1 MLHKNLTLLPNMS
14 GKVSFEGE
22 PVKAIGYYSNST
34 NKRLN
39 TISIHTLSF
48 TGRIYIYGT
57 LKIEPEKESD
67 WAVIPIGCLG
77 EEFIEF
83 NHYGNVHAIRE
94 NTYVNIKG
102 GYTWLKAKMDRDYLN
117 CIKTPVPIDYRQ
129 PHRVG
134 AENVG
139 DHVTFNNKVEKV
151 IPEPSADLRLCGN
164 IECIKLTY

>member
-1 MLHKNLTLLPNMS
+1 MIHSNLTLLPNMS

-22 PVKAIGYYSNST
+22 PVRAVGFYSTST

-39 TISIHTLSF
+39 TLSIHTLSF

-57 LKIEPEKESD
+57 LKLKPEKESD
-67 WAVIPIGCLG
+67 WSVIPLTD
-77 EEFIEF
+77 ETDYLEY
-83 NHYGNVHAIRE
+83 NNYGNIYAKRE

-102 GYTWLKAKMDRDYLN
+102 CYTWLKAKMDRDYLN

-129 PHRVG
+129 PQRVG

-139 DHVTFNNKVEKV
+139 DHVPMSHRVEKV
-151 IPEPSADLRLCGN
+151 TPAPSADLRLCGN

>member
-1 MLHKNLTLLPNMS
+1 MIHTNLTLLPNMS

-22 PVKAIGYYSNST
+22 PVKAVGYYSTST

-39 TISIHTLSF
+39 TLSIHTLSF
-48 TGRIYIYGT
+48 TGRIYVYGT
-57 LKIEPEKESD
+57 LKLKPEKESD
-67 WAVIPIGCLG
+67 WAIIPLTD
-77 EEFIEF
+77 ETDYLEY
-83 NHYGNVHAIRE
+83 NNYGNIYTKRE

-102 GYTWLKAKMDRDYLN
+102 CYTWLKAKMDRDYLN

-129 PHRVG
+129 PQRVG

-139 DHVTFNNKVEKV
+139 DHVPMSHRVEKV
-151 IPEPSADLRLCGN
+151 TPAPSADLRLCGN